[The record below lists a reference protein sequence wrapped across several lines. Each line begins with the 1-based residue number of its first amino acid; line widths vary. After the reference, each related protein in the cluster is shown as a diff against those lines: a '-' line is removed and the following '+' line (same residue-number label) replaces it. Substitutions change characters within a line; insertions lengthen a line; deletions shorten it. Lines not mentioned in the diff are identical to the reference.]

1 MMRLASASFLRRM
14 TSSARSSV
22 TVYGSSSFSE
32 AYLLPYFT
40 YGPKRPTLATMV
52 SPSGVSPSVRGSLN
66 SSIASA
72 SVIESIFCPGRSP
85 AKRGF
90 SSSSL
95 VPICTNGPKRPMRTA
110 MGLPVAGSL
119 PSSRACAT
127 CSRVTVRSIFHL
139 LDEGLPELV
148 ERRGPL
154 LLAAR
159 HRIQLVLHG
168 GGEAVLDV
176 AMEVLGEEA
185 MDDLAD
191 VGRHEA
197 LAVHL
202 DVLAVLQRRDDG
214 RVGRGPADAVRSE
227 EHTSELQSLT

>member
-127 CSRVTVRSIFHL
+127 CSRVTVRSIFSTCWMKGFQNLSSGVVHSSSPR
-139 LDEGLPELV
+139 DTASSSSSM
-148 ERRGPL
+148 
-154 LLAAR
+154 AA
-159 HRIQLVLHG
+159 VK
-168 GGEAVLDV
+168 
-176 AMEVLGEEA
+176 
-185 MDDLAD
+185 
-191 VGRHEA
+191 
-197 LAVHL
+197 
-202 DVLAVLQRRDDG
+202 
-214 RVGRGPADAVRSE
+214 PYS
-227 EHTSELQSLT
+227 T